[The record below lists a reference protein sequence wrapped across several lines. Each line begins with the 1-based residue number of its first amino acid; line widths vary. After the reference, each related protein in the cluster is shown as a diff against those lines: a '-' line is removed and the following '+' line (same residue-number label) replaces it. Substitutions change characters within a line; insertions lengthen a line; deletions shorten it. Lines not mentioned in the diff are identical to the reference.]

1 MGDGARVRDPIWLG
15 LLWVVG
21 ACVMVVVVVV
31 VVEVVLD
38 SLYCLLESSYLLG
51 LDAAVEVVR

>member
-1 MGDGARVRDPIWLG
+1 
-15 LLWVVG
+15 
-21 ACVMVVVVVV
+21 MVVVVVV